1 MARAPHKGSEGK
13 GLPQGGEV
21 RFSLLACRRSPFTDG
36 ETEAHRNSE
45 PGPGS
50 GSKSKEK
57 PGLLLAE
64 SVSKWEG
71 AGQPAQCGAGKVFS

>member
-1 MARAPHKGSEGK
+1 MARAPHKGSEGE

-21 RFSLLACRRSPFTDG
+21 RFSPLACRRSPFTDG

-57 PGLLLAE
+57 PGLLLAKR
-64 SVSKWEG
+64 VSKWEG
-71 AGQPAQCGAGKVFS
+71 AGQPVPWGAGKVFS